1 MFCVIRFLLSLLW
14 FLKVMWKCPQILTA
28 ALTSACAC
36 LQRTLASVED
46 SCLFPSHLCALSSGD
61 SDLHGAGSFPDSY
74 KCFSLL
80 NSAHKPSGE
89 KDMENRMLIQLLFLR
104 GGWSAEKGWDER
116 LFIDKNQVYLFI
128 NNQDRK
134 SSPIICKSEFV
145 DITFVINEFTIK

>member
-1 MFCVIRFLLSLLW
+1 MSYDFCFRCLVLKSRVEMPSDPHSCPHICVCLSPEDTGLG
-14 FLKVMWKCPQILTA
+14 
-28 ALTSACAC
+28 
-36 LQRTLASVED
+36 ED

-61 SDLHGAGSFPDSY
+61 SDLHDAGSFPDSY

-116 LFIDKNQVYLFI
+116 LFIDKNQVYLLI

-145 DITFVINEFTIK
+145 DITFVNNNFTIK